1 MLLAAALYLYDSFW
15 LLASNEAV
23 LFRGWRGRWQPGF
36 GAMRW
41 RLGAREPYLPNPFM
55 PHRPQFR
62 LAWRLDGAEP
72 RAKSSLPALQVPP
85 ELTRFAPFVCSAGVA
100 LFVLLPLGL
109 FANLGAGFTL
119 AAIGLLYTI
128 NVAALLQLWWLRS
141 QLKLSNPQV
150 FQIVFECF
158 VCPPF
163 AVNLVRRLCVKLPH
177 DEDFVAAATRLLGPA
192 DLAAVHAQCLQRVE
206 EQIECEPESSTR
218 LPVLQAARS
227 RFLPRDMNEHAGPPQ
242 GRMQEREARRPSDE
256 HE

>member
-1 MLLAAALYLYDSFW
+1 MLLAAALYLFDSFW

-23 LFRGWRGRWQPGF
+23 LVRGWRGRWRAGF

-62 LAWRLDGAEP
+62 LAWRVDGVEP
-72 RAKSSLPALQVPP
+72 REKAAPPLQVPA
-85 ELTRFAPFVCSAGVA
+85 ELARFVPFVSGAGVA

-109 FANLGAGFTL
+109 FANLGIGFTL
-119 AAIGLLYTI
+119 AAVLLLYAI
-128 NVAALLQLWWLRS
+128 NGAALLQLWWLRGP
-141 QLKLSNPQV
+141 LKLSNPQAS
-150 FQIVFECF
+150 QIVFECL

-163 AVNLVRRLCVKLPH
+163 AVNLVRRLCAKLRH
-177 DEDFVAAATRLLGPA
+177 DEDFVSAAERLLRPA
-192 DLAAVHAQCLQRVE
+192 DLAVAQAECLMRVD

-218 LPVLQAARS
+218 LTALHAARG
-227 RFLPRDMNEHAGPPQ
+227 RFVPRGAG
-242 GRMQEREARRPSDE
+242 E